1 MMDKLKCH
9 ICGHYQVYAEHII
22 KEEKWRFFCR
32 HCGKTTKY
40 YNTHDEAR
48 KEWDKMEVEA

>member
-40 YNTHDEAR
+40 YNTYDAAQ
-48 KEWDKMEVEA
+48 KEWDKMEVEE